1 MSLILQ
7 EKINNEI
14 ISFEIKTIHE
24 KEKNKYFLAGMFDYN
39 LIKSGD
45 IDELIK
51 LFYFTGY
58 QEDFEILY
66 SEHSDNLR
74 VETKIYLLNNAYR
87 YRSDHII
94 KKYIVALSVVQ
105 INTKI
110 NQYDENILQH
120 LCAHGSIAGGDR
132 FSYTQKR
139 RYPIEDPELLA
150 IVEFVLQHK
159 PQLIDEKCYSVARY
173 CNNNQIIK
181 LLNNYKID
189 DKTVD
194 DTDLCYICNS
204 YSEPDRL
211 INDIC
216 MCKMNIHHHCAQ
228 ELILSTGNKCKTCN
242 SDYKCNMK
250 LKHINMLGPAP
261 DNKIYF
267 PHLGIFPIPLW
278 GGKYQIVK
286 DKGDQLVLSIIYLQF
301 KHIKYLFDT
310 STPEEI
316 KQMKIHLIEALSD
329 PCNGFGQ
336 IIDGKFKLL
345 DNTCSNAPKELN
357 FSSYLLTET
366 LLLRC
371 FIN

>member
-24 KEKNKYFLAGMFDYN
+24 KEKNKFFLAGMFNYN

-51 LFYFTGY
+51 LFYFTNY

-66 SEHSDNLR
+66 SEHSEKLK
-74 VETKIYLLNNAYR
+74 VETKIYLLNNAHKHR
-87 YRSDHII
+87 ADHII
-94 KKYIVALSVVQ
+94 KKYIVELTVEQ
-105 INTKI
+105 INIKM
-110 NQYDENILQH
+110 NHYDQNILQS
-120 LCAHGSIAGGDR
+120 LCSHGSVVSGDKN
-132 FSYTQKR
+132 SYTQKR

-150 IVEFVLQHK
+150 VVEFILQHK
-159 PQLIDEKCYSVARY
+159 PQLINEKCYSAARFY
-173 CNNNQIIK
+173 KNNQIIK
-181 LLNNYKID
+181 LLNNYKIAD
-189 DKTVD
+189 KNDKTE
-194 DTDLCYICNS
+194 DLCYICNS
-204 YSEPDRL
+204 DSEPDRL

-216 MCKMNIHHHCAQ
+216 SCKMNIHYHCAQ
-228 ELILSTGNKCKTCN
+228 ELILSTGDTCKTCN
-242 SDYKCNMK
+242 SAYKCNMK
-250 LKHINMLGPAP
+250 LKHINMLGPVL

-286 DKGDQLVLSIIYLQF
+286 DKGEQLVLSIIYLQF

-316 KQMKIHLIEALSD
+316 EQMKIHLYKSITD

-336 IIDGKFKLL
+336 IINGKFKLL
-345 DNTCSNAPKELN
+345 DNTCSNAPKEFN
-357 FSSYLLTET
+357 FSSYLLTEHI
-366 LLLRC
+366 
-371 FIN
+371 INNKYIN